1 MYMYIQYNM
10 YIQYESKKFE
20 AAYDIPSDG
29 SEFIGGKEFLSEGKK
44 K

>member
-1 MYMYIQYNM
+1 MYIQYNM